1 MRFTIRFTALA
12 ISALL
17 FAAAARAET
26 INCTEITSVPYF
38 ISSPGIYCLK
48 SSLSLASASGTG
60 IDIQAD
66 DVVLDL
72 NGHVLDNSAAGAGT
86 SSWGI
91 YASNRKN
98 VTIRNGTIRGFFV
111 GMFVGWITSDFTGN
125 VIENLLVDRVTGY
138 GMIAY
143 GPGTVVRKNRVTRT
157 GGSTFVSS
165 PTGIYAGGTGAHV
178 VDNEVIDTTESAG
191 GLARGIT
198 LDSAPAAVVERN
210 VISNAAFGP
219 GVSYGVYVLN
229 TSSRTSVVGNRI
241 ANMRIGIAFV
251 GGTGVYMDN
260 TVGGATTPFSGG
272 TAAGTTN
279 FSF

>member
-1 MRFTIRFTALA
+1 MRVTIRFTALVM
-12 ISALL
+12 SALL

-26 INCTEITSVPYF
+26 INCTEITSLPYF
-38 ISSPGIYCLK
+38 INTPGIYCLK
-48 SSLSLASASGTG
+48 SSLSLASASATG
-60 IDIQAD
+60 IEIQAD

-72 NGHVLDNSAAGAGT
+72 NGYVLDNSAAGAGT

-98 VTIRNGTIRGFFV
+98 VTIRNGTVRGFYV
-111 GMFVGWITSDFTGN
+111 GMFVGWITADFTGN
-125 VIENLLVDRVTGY
+125 VIENLLVDRVTSY
-138 GMIAY
+138 GMIVY
-143 GPGTVVRKNRVTRT
+143 GPGIVVRKNRVTRT
-157 GGSTFVSS
+157 GGSTFAPS

-178 VDNEVIDTTESAG
+178 VDNQVIDTTESAG
-191 GLARGIT
+191 GLARGIA

-219 GVSYGVYVLN
+219 GSSYGIYVL
-229 TSSRTSVVGNRI
+229 SSSNRAAVVGNHV
-241 ANMRIGIAFV
+241 ANMRIGISFL

>member
-1 MRFTIRFTALA
+1 MRFTIRFIALA
-12 ISALL
+12 MSVLL
-17 FAAAARAET
+17 FGAAARAET

-38 ISSPGIYCLK
+38 INTPGIYCLK
-48 SSLSLASASGTG
+48 SSLSLASAGGTG
-60 IDIQAD
+60 IEIQSD

-72 NGHVLDNSAAGAGT
+72 NGYVLDNSAAGAGT

-98 VTIRNGTIRGFFV
+98 VTIRNGTIRGFYV

-125 VIENLLVDRVTGY
+125 VIENLLVDRVTSY
-138 GMIAY
+138 GMIVY
-143 GPGTVVRKNRVTRT
+143 GPGIVVRKNRVTRT
-157 GGSTFVSS
+157 GGSTFAPS

-191 GLARGIT
+191 GLARGIA

-219 GVSYGVYVLN
+219 ASSYGVYVLN
-229 TSSRTSVVGNRI
+229 SSSRSAVVGNRI
-241 ANMRIGIAFV
+241 ANMRIGISFL
-251 GGTGVYMDN
+251 GGAGVYMDN